1 MSDVSVMQGN
11 EFISI
16 VVTVSCSSV
25 DVLHKH
31 GDPSL
36 VGGCVCFPRSNREE
50 NNQDGYLENVL
61 VQTLMLIGN

>member
-1 MSDVSVMQGN
+1 MSDISVMQGN

-16 VVTVSCSSV
+16 VLTVPCSSV

-36 VGGCVCFPRSNREE
+36 VGGVCFIRSNREE
-50 NNQDGYLENVL
+50 NNQNGYLENVL